1 MTIRV
6 HVYIDGDIAFTIG
19 LDEQGFLLL
28 PSVGDALEYKDKKYP
43 VNERV
48 FYYETHDHNE
58 DKNGEQIIN
67 LVCGEELKN

>member
-1 MTIRV
+1 MAIRV

-19 LDEQGFLLL
+19 PDEQGFLLL

-48 FYYETHDHNE
+48 FYYETHDRNG
-58 DKNGEQIIN
+58 DKNREQIIN